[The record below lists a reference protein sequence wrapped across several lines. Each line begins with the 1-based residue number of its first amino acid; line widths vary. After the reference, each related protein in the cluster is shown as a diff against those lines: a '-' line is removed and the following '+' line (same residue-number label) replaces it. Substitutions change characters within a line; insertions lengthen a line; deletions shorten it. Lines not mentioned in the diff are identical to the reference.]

1 MRRDDSPFRGK
12 RVLLL
17 QGPVGPFFNNLAHD
31 LRRVGAEV
39 FKVNFNAGDWLFYRR
54 DSQSFKG
61 SLEEWHVELPRLLQH
76 HCIDTVLL
84 FGDCRPVHSKVR
96 ALAERLGIA
105 VGVFEEGYLRP
116 DYVTFEPV
124 GVNGHSV
131 FHQGLA
137 EWLKLQA
144 TQQLP
149 IAANA
154 DLADEEVALRH
165 ATVEGV
171 AAKQPAPKIPPHQS
185 VGNSYWNAARWG
197 MLYFFASWVGYFFW
211 NNSLHHRP
219 LTIWDGLWWLLSF
232 ARKAY
237 FKRTEKGVQQ
247 RLEGELHRKFFL
259 VPLQVHNDAQITVHS
274 DYESVCGFID
284 HVMRSFAGALLRE
297 NQPDKQLPLNAE
309 SVQGDVL
316 VFKHHPMDRGH
327 RNYGKAVRLLTRRHG
342 LQGRVLYIHDQ
353 HLPSLL
359 KACKGVVLVNSTTGL
374 SALGHGAP
382 VKVCGSAL
390 YDLPGITFQG
400 RLNDFWF
407 EARSALPSAETLRRF
422 KAALVERTQLNGS
435 FYRKLPQVEWQC
447 GVRLSGL
454 MAQRLWPEP
463 AVVVLPEALTKVAS
477 NQPIAPAPL
486 SQSALRSPGSPAARR
501 RVRRK
506 GAGRKVPTP

>member
-1 MRRDDSPFRGK
+1 MSSMASPFSGK

-17 QGPVGPFFNNLAHD
+17 QGPVGPFFSNLAHD
-31 LRRVGAEV
+31 LRHAGAEV
-39 FKVNFNAGDWLFYRR
+39 FKVNFNAGDWLFYPREAHG
-54 DSQSFKG
+54 FKG
-61 SLEEWHVELPRLLQH
+61 SLQEWHRELPELLH
-76 HCIDTVLL
+76 RHRIDVVLL
-84 FGDCRPVHSKVR
+84 FGDCRPVHAKVR
-96 ALAERLGIA
+96 ALAQRLGIA

-131 FHQGLA
+131 FHQDLGD
-137 EWLKLQA
+137 WLRQA
-144 TQQLP
+144 ALDGPQ
-149 IAANA
+149 AANA
-154 DLADEEVALRH
+154 DVAEKSSAPAGTPGKPADARMPE
-165 ATVEGV
+165 
-171 AAKQPAPKIPPHQS
+171 HQA
-185 VGNSYWNAARWG
+185 VGNCYWNGARWG
-197 MLYFFASWVGYFFW
+197 MLYFFASWAGYFFW
-211 NNSLHHRP
+211 NNALHHRP

-237 FKRTEKGVQQ
+237 YRWTEKGLQEK
-247 RLEGELHRKFFL
+247 LEGELRQKFFL
-259 VPLQVHNDAQITVHS
+259 IPLQVHNDAQITVHS

-327 RNYGKAVRLLTRRHG
+327 RNYARAVRLLTRRHG

-382 VKVCGSAL
+382 VKVCGAAL
-390 YDLPGITFQG
+390 YDVPGITYQG

-407 EARSALPSAETLRRF
+407 EARSALPCAQVLQRF
-422 KAALVERTQLNGS
+422 KAALVTRTQLNGS
-435 FYRKLPQVEWQC
+435 FYRKLPGVAWRC
-447 GVRLSGL
+447 GVRLQGL

-463 AVVVLPEALTKVAS
+463 AMVTVPESRPKTAANQSVAPRAS
-477 NQPIAPAPL
+477 SGQSEVCAGKGSAP
-486 SQSALRSPGSPAARR
+486 
-501 RVRRK
+501 
-506 GAGRKVPTP
+506 